1 VNEPEFSDYCR
12 QVEAYLCRK
21 NHGHLIRI
29 VGPAFE
35 RVRGWAARGVPLSI
49 AFRGIDQYCERQ
61 QAKVTRRRPVRIE
74 FCEADILDLF
84 DAWRRAVGV
93 SQPSAPESATPSRK
107 PSLASHIERVIAR
120 LTAMRTGEF
129 SMSFAKRIDDV
140 ARELDRLSSDAAG
153 ARGERRAD
161 IIAQLTSLDRQLTE
175 TAIAELSPDRAA
187 QLRSDAAVELA
198 PFLPRMDDAA
208 RTKAVD
214 AAFARLAREAFRLPV
229 LHFD

>member
-1 VNEPEFSDYCR
+1 
-12 QVEAYLCRK
+12 
-21 NHGHLIRI
+21 
-29 VGPAFE
+29 
-35 RVRGWAARGVPLSI
+35 
-49 AFRGIDQYCERQ
+49 
-61 QAKVTRRRPVRIE
+61 
-74 FCEADILDLF
+74 
-84 DAWRRAVGV
+84 
-93 SQPSAPESATPSRK
+93 
-107 PSLASHIERVIAR
+107 
-120 LTAMRTGEF
+120 
-129 SMSFAKRIDDV
+129 MSFAKRIDDV